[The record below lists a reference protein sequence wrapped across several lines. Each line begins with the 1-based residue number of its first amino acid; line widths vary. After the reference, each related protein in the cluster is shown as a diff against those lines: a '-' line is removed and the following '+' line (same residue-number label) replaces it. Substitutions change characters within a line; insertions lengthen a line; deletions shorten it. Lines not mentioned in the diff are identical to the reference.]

1 MTPIAKEVGHRI
13 RKIREAKD
21 LNQQNMADKL
31 EITAGAYA
39 KIERGET
46 DPSISRLF
54 QIAAILKTDVVSFI
68 KDATPSVP
76 ANTQLNELVKDME
89 LLKKAGCRLLR
100 SGPMPQ
106 RRGFGDP
113 GLFYPSPH
121 LTVE

>member
-31 EITAGAYA
+31 NITAGAYA

-68 KDATPSVP
+68 KDATASVP
-76 ANTQLNELVKDME
+76 ANTQLSELAKDME
-89 LLKKAGCRLLR
+89 LLKKELAAIKKAGIKKK
-100 SGPMPQ
+100 
-106 RRGFGDP
+106 
-113 GLFYPSPH
+113 
-121 LTVE
+121 